1 MTIDGFGFAANATVQ
16 LYWNYH
22 LPSQLSL
29 GSVQCVSPGSCSLTV
44 PTPSSPIQSGPL
56 VAIDTSSKL
65 TAFGSFVDL
74 PGVILD
80 PLTGNGGT
88 TLHISGGSFG
98 PIEPISIAFGSVALP
113 PVTTEKYGA
122 FATYYV
128 ALAPTGTGQGTI
140 TVRVQTSGVSA
151 HQAIE

>member
-29 GSVQCVSPGSCSLTV
+29 GSVQCDSTGSFSLTV

-65 TAFGSFVDL
+65 TAFGSFVGR

-88 TLHISGGSFG
+88 TLQISGGIDR
-98 PIEPISIAFGSVALP
+98 PLEPIPIAWRGGALP
-113 PVTTEKYGA
+113 PVVT
-122 FATYYV
+122 
-128 ALAPTGTGQGTI
+128 
-140 TVRVQTSGVSA
+140 
-151 HQAIE
+151 

>member
-29 GSVQCVSPGSCSLTV
+29 GSVQCDSTGSFSLTV

-80 PLTGNGGT
+80 PLTGNSGT
-88 TLHISGGSFG
+88 TLHISGTTPPPPEPT
-98 PIEPISIAFGSVALP
+98 PIPFDTPPLP
-113 PVTTEKYGA
+113 P
-122 FATYYV
+122 
-128 ALAPTGTGQGTI
+128 
-140 TVRVQTSGVSA
+140 
-151 HQAIE
+151 